1 MIKILKKICRTLLIA
16 AFWIL
21 IWGIASHRF
30 GKPLLFPSPTAVFE
44 VLWKMLQ
51 TPRFYQITLH
61 SFLNVFS
68 GVLWGIFSACA
79 LVVLTHK
86 VKLIRE
92 LFLPLMSVIKA
103 TPVASFIILA
113 FFFIGSSKTPG
124 FITFLMVFPVIWTN
138 LDEGLRK
145 IDKGLSEVATVYQFS
160 PLEKFRY
167 LILPSV
173 QPYFASA
180 CRSALGLAWKAGVAA
195 EIITMPPETIGA
207 MIGDAKT
214 YIMTEEMFAWTLTVI
229 LLSLLIEFGV
239 GRLLG
244 LLEGRRRTGR
254 EVM

>member
-1 MIKILKKICRTLLIA
+1 
-16 AFWIL
+16 
-21 IWGIASHRF
+21 
-30 GKPLLFPSPTAVFE
+30 
-44 VLWKMLQ
+44 MLQ
-51 TPRFYQITLH
+51 TLSFYQITLN
-61 SFLNVFS
+61 SFLNVF
-68 GVLWGIFSACA
+68 WGILFGTLGACLLA
-79 LVVLTHK
+79 MLTYK

-113 FFFIGSSKTPG
+113 FFFIGSSRTPS
-124 FITFLMVFPVIWTN
+124 FITFLMVFPVVWTN

-145 IDKGLSEVATVYQFS
+145 IDNGLDEVAQVYRFS
-160 PLEKFRY
+160 SFDKLRY
-167 LILPSV
+167 LTLPSV

-195 EIITMPPETIGA
+195 EIITMPPETIGS

-244 LLEGRRRTGR
+244 LLEGRRRVGK
-254 EVM
+254 EEN